1 MPRRSIPLG
10 LALLALALGL
20 AQRPGAVVA
29 DTKVDLYVDPVRFLG
44 HVLSVWSPTSDLG
57 HVFGAQYSG
66 YAFPMAPWFAL
77 GDLAGLP
84 VWLGHRLWLAAV
96 LAVAAWGV
104 VRLLDALH
112 GPERGVLHAAAG
124 ALFIVNPYV
133 VVDANRTSIALLSY
147 AALPWLL
154 LAVHRGLRTP
164 RGWWWP
170 AAFALVL
177 TSTGG
182 GVNAGTTG
190 WLLLGPALL
199 LVYERLWGGVGAGA
213 LRPYLV
219 RMVAVNAVAQLWW
232 VIPVLVQARG
242 APSFLPFS
250 EQPGTIWSTTSLS
263 ESLRLMGFWTSYVG
277 VGYGGGLRPF
287 STQGD
292 ALLFLAP
299 VVLAGLVVPALALA
313 GFGWTRRWRYGPFF
327 LLLTLVGLLVMT
339 VGFPDGTPLR
349 RGVTFAYY
357 RVESIQFLRT
367 TYKAGALPALG
378 LAVLGGAA
386 FAALWDRLGAAAG
399 RPWARPAAAVGAA
412 GLAALAA
419 WPLVSGRAPERQLA
433 FSVRSY
439 WRDLARDLDA
449 RPDGTRALVEPGQR
463 FAYYRWGGTIDAI
476 LPALTR
482 HPVATRWIVPF
493 ADRRSTELQWAV
505 DDLIGLER
513 LRPGQLA
520 PLLDL
525 MGVGDLVVAA
535 DGDRS
540 RSGEAPAGD
549 VARLLAGLGRA
560 TAYGPPLRA
569 APDPATTTPASRVP
583 ALRRYP
589 VRTGGIVRVLP
600 RGPLTVADG
609 GGGALTG
616 LAAYGALDPG
626 RPIAYAPDLAA
637 GGGLRAAARAGASF
651 VIADTDR
658 RRAFASSHPRGGRGA
673 VLVAGRGPGL
683 DGAMLDPFGGTDP
696 RAQTVAV
703 LRGVRALSAD
713 VSPQTT
719 QFPERRPFAAL
730 DGDPATAW
738 MADRALATSRH
749 VLTVT
754 FTAPRDV
761 PAVTLLPYSDSRG
774 VVREVEIGGRRFA
787 VRRGTNR
794 LPVRLRHV
802 GSLTVRL
809 TKVTGAR
816 HASDGAGGIRELG
829 IPGVRVTEAL
839 RPPTTIES
847 ALRGTDLRADALT
860 YLLERDVADVART
873 QGRYAG
879 ERGAGELRDA
889 QDPEPRLRRVFAP
902 PAARRWVLDGW
913 GRVDPRAPDPAL
925 DRLAGARGA
934 GDVTSSSRY
943 ENLPRNRGSG
953 AFDGTRGRAWIGQSI
968 AGRPA
973 WLGWDTGP
981 TATVS
986 RFVIV
991 PPAVRVRRPTRV
1003 RLTVDGRPGPALA
1016 VGPDG
1021 AVRLPR
1027 PVRGAR
1033 FRLDL
1038 LAARFAPGT
1047 PARARQRRAVGI
1059 GEIRGAGMPRVR
1071 LARGGEVRLAC
1082 GAAQVEVDG
1091 RAHPFAAVVG
1101 RGAFEAGRPLRL
1113 HPCGTARSFA
1123 LPAGPATLT
1132 DAAGPVVRVDGVRM
1146 NSPAPAPVAAPAW
1159 SGRVVD
1165 AGRGGDAD
1173 RDGVRIQ
1180 ASGPSWL
1187 VLGQSYDE
1195 GWRAR
1200 CDGRD
1205 LGAPRPM
1212 QGYANAWPIPA
1223 SCRAVRFAYG
1233 PQRAATI
1240 GYVVSALGCLALLA
1254 LLVLGRRRLPAPA
1267 PPPAPLPAAPDP
1279 PRPLAPRR
1287 AAVVAVVA
1295 AAVLGFCFGLRAGIV
1310 LGPLLGLAL
1319 WRGVADRVLVI
1330 SAGALLALAV
1340 PLSYVLVALLS
1351 SRGNPGGYDSGYAN
1365 DRIAGHWLALAALTA
1380 LGLVLWR
1387 TLASARAAPPPGDIG
1402 AGPAAEPRPLGSAL
1416 VTTGPSA
1423 PTGDRRGGRPS
1434 PRARAR
1440 PHAVAAVP
1448 RRAGGPGPVLPPAR
1462 GEAVAD
1468 LDRRHGPLARPD
1480 DRRPRLRPRPLHARV
1495 PRARGRRDPGRQLAR
1510 RARARG
1516 RARPRTPCSADA
1528 GALPLEAS
1536 ASTACS
1542 ARTCSSTRPTRRRSS
1557 PRSSGC

>member
-1 MPRRSIPLG
+1 MRRRSIPLG

-20 AQRPGAVVA
+20 AQRPGTVVA
-29 DTKVDLYVDPVRFLG
+29 DTKVDLYVDPIRFLG

-84 VWLGHRLWLAAV
+84 VWLVHRLWLAAL

-112 GPERGVLHAAAG
+112 GPERGVLHAVAG

-154 LAVHRGLRTP
+154 LAVHRGLRIP

-199 LVYERLWGGVGAGA
+199 LAYERLWGGVGAGA
-213 LRPYLV
+213 LRPFLV

-277 VGYGGGLRPF
+277 VGYGGVLRPF

-327 LLLTLVGLLVMT
+327 LLLTLAGLLVMT
-339 VGFPDGTPLR
+339 AGFPDGTPLR
-349 RGVTFAYY
+349 RGVTFAYF

-378 LAVLGGAA
+378 LACLGGAA
-386 FAALWDRLGAAAG
+386 FAALWARLGVASVRRSWSRPAAALGAAA
-399 RPWARPAAAVGAA
+399 
-412 GLAALAA
+412 LAALAA
-419 WPLVSGRAPERQLA
+419 WPLVSGRAPEGQLA
-433 FSVRSY
+433 FSVPSY
-439 WRDLARDLDA
+439 WRDLARDLAA
-449 RPDGTRALVEPGQR
+449 RPDDTRALVEPGQR

-476 LPALTR
+476 LPALTK

-493 ADRRSTELQWAV
+493 SDRRSTELQWAV

-549 VARLLAGLGRA
+549 VARLLGGLGRA
-560 TAYGPPLRA
+560 VAYGPALRA
-569 APDPATTTPASRVP
+569 APDAATLATAPRVP

-589 VRTGGIVRVLP
+589 VHTGGIVRVLP
-600 RGPLTVADG
+600 RAPLTVADG
-609 GGGALTG
+609 GAGALTG

-637 GGGLRAAARAGASF
+637 AGDLRAAARAGASF
-651 VIADTDR
+651 VVADTDR
-658 RRAFASSHPRGGRGA
+658 RRAFASSHPRGGRGP
-673 VLVAGRGPGL
+673 VLTAGRGPGV
-683 DGAMLDPFGGTDP
+683 DGAMLDPFGGTGP
-696 RAQTVAV
+696 AAQTVAV
-703 LRGVRALSAD
+703 LSGVRSLSAD

-738 MADRALATSRH
+738 MADRALATARH
-749 VLTVT
+749 ALTVT

-761 PAVTLLPYSDSRG
+761 PVAALLPYADSRG

-787 VRRGTNR
+787 VHRGTNR
-794 LPVRLRHV
+794 LAVRLRHV

-816 HASDGAGGIRELG
+816 DASDGAGGIRELG

-839 RPPTTIES
+839 RPPTTVEA
-847 ALRGTDLRADALT
+847 ALRGADLRRNPLT
-860 YLLERDVADVART
+860 YLFERDLADVPRI
-873 QGRYAG
+873 QGRYSG
-879 ERGAGELRDA
+879 ERGAGRLRDA

-902 PAARRWVLDGW
+902 PAARRWALDGW
-913 GRVDPRAPDPAL
+913 GSVDPHAPDPAL
-925 DRLAGARGA
+925 DRLAGAGGGVA
-934 GDVTSSSRY
+934 VTSSSRY
-943 ENLPRNRGSG
+943 ENRPRHRGSG
-953 AFDGTRGRAWIGQSI
+953 AFDGTRGRAWIGQWLG
-968 AGRPA
+968 GRPT
-973 WLGWDTGP
+973 WLGWETGRR
-981 TATVS
+981 ATV
-986 RFVIV
+986 RRLVLV
-991 PPAVRVRRPTRV
+991 PPSVRVRRPTRI
-1003 RLTVDGRPGPALA
+1003 RLTVDGRPGAPLA

-1021 AVRLPR
+1021 SVRLPR

-1033 FRLDL
+1033 FRLDV

-1059 GEIRGAGMPRVR
+1059 GEIRGAGVPRVR
-1071 LARGGEVRLAC
+1071 RARGGVIRLPC
-1082 GAAQVEVDG
+1082 GAARIEVG
-1091 RAHPFAAVVG
+1091 GARRPFAGTVA

-1113 HPCGTARSFA
+1113 RPCGSARGFA
-1123 LPAGPATLT
+1123 LPAGPATLADT
-1132 DAAGPVVRVDGVRM
+1132 GGRPLRVDGVRLR
-1146 NSPAPAPVAAPAW
+1146 SPAPAPVAAPAW
-1159 SGRVVD
+1159 SGRVVAPGRAGD
-1165 AGRGGDAD
+1165 AG
-1173 RDGVRIQ
+1173 RDGVRVT

-1187 VLGQSYDE
+1187 VLGQSYDT

-1200 CDGRD
+1200 CDRRD

-1240 GYVVSALGCLALLA
+1240 GYLVSALGCLGLLA
-1254 LLVLGRRRLPAPA
+1254 LLVLGRRRLPAPG
-1267 PPPAPLPAAPDP
+1267 PRPTPLPAAPDP
-1279 PRPLAPRR
+1279 PRPVGPRR
-1287 AAVVAVVA
+1287 AAGVALLT
-1295 AAVLGFCFGLRAGIV
+1295 AAVLGFCFGLRAGVV

-1319 WRGVADRVLVI
+1319 WRAVADRVLVLA
-1330 SAGALLALAV
+1330 AGALLAIAV
-1340 PLSYVLVALLS
+1340 PLSYVAVALLDD
-1351 SRGNPGGYDSGYAN
+1351 RGDPGGYDSGYAN

-1387 TLASARAAPPPGDIG
+1387 TLASARGAPPPRDTG
-1402 AGPAAEPRPLGSAL
+1402 AEPPADAQELGSAL
-1416 VTTGPSA
+1416 MSTGPSA
-1423 PTGDRRGGRPS
+1423 PRR
-1434 PRARAR
+1434 
-1440 PHAVAAVP
+1440 
-1448 RRAGGPGPVLPPAR
+1448 
-1462 GEAVAD
+1462 
-1468 LDRRHGPLARPD
+1468 
-1480 DRRPRLRPRPLHARV
+1480 
-1495 PRARGRRDPGRQLAR
+1495 
-1510 RARARG
+1510 
-1516 RARPRTPCSADA
+1516 
-1528 GALPLEAS
+1528 
-1536 ASTACS
+1536 
-1542 ARTCSSTRPTRRRSS
+1542 
-1557 PRSSGC
+1557 